1 MEELQEQITLATS
14 DKEAR
19 YFYHLTSQAGDKL
32 LEEGIIVANPEWE
45 KSFLEFTDEE
55 LSDIESVIDS
65 NASTE
70 FKQNNTMIIVGVYK
84 DSMKRFIR
92 RLRDDEAYDI
102 DWEGVGTPDFIVDS
116 DHIIGYIDLNT
127 LEFVYNERSNVW
139 SGFYDL

>member
-1 MEELQEQITLATS
+1 
-14 DKEAR
+14 
-19 YFYHLTSQAGDKL
+19 
-32 LEEGIIVANPEWE
+32 
-45 KSFLEFTDEE
+45 
-55 LSDIESVIDS
+55 
-65 NASTE
+65 
-70 FKQNNTMIIVGVYK
+70 MIIVGVYK

>member
-19 YFYHLTSQAGDKL
+19 YFCHLTSQAGDKL

-102 DWEGVGTPDFIVDS
+102 DWEGVGTPDFVVDS